1 MRLTILAI
9 STALASSQVQAQA
22 SQTPASQTPPPQ
34 APPTQAAAAQAPAA
48 ASPAPASAGYASQP
62 YQATVVSASFHHC
75 AWTFANGAAALTQGD
90 CTYFPT
96 HILSAGD
103 FAYAD
108 VEVKI
113 NGAVRRLIMDSAPH
127 SICIQTADEPNPCPG
142 SPADLNLPS
151 TQVQA
156 SFNVGNS
163 LVNFESVVRNALI
176 TQRPLTMRIVPGA
189 MTSTSWAVILNASNV
204 RLIDDGSGDTFPVQI
219 FSINQG
225 NCIYGKDPCP
235 TGTN

>member
-1 MRLTILAI
+1 MRLTMLAI
-9 STALASSQVQAQA
+9 LMALASSQVKAQT
-22 SQTPASQTPPPQ
+22 SYT
-34 APPTQAAAAQAPAA
+34 
-48 ASPAPASAGYASQP
+48 SQP
-62 YQATVVSASFHHC
+62 YQVTVVSASFHHC
-75 AWTFANGAAALTQGD
+75 AWAYANGGASLTQGD

-96 HILSAGD
+96 HIQSAGD

-127 SICIQTADEPNPCPG
+127 SICIQTADAPNPCPG
-142 SPADLNLPS
+142 SPADLNPPS

-156 SFNVGNS
+156 SFNVGNN
-163 LVNFESVVRNALI
+163 LVAFESVVKSALV
-176 TQRPLTMRIVPGA
+176 TQKPLTMRIVPGA
-189 MTSTSWAVILNASNV
+189 VTSTSWAVILNASNI
-204 RLIDDGSGDTFPVQI
+204 RLIDDGAGDTFPVQI

-235 TGTN
+235 TGTD